1 MEKKELL
8 NGLIAIKD
16 NAEYEL
22 KFADP
27 DSIWERDAKA
37 ANDAISIVNDPS
49 LLKKMST
56 GEAKRLAYQ
65 ISDMKRHSESMAHK
79 EHARGEFNTIWD
91 EDVETLAAMED
102 FLANA

>member
-27 DSIWERDAKA
+27 DSIWERDVKA
-37 ANDAISIVNDPS
+37 INVAISIVNNPS
-49 LLKKMST
+49 LLKKMT
-56 GEAKRLAYQ
+56 AEETKQFMNQ
-65 ISDMKRHSESMAHK
+65 IVDMKRHSENMAHK

-91 EDVETLAAMED
+91 EDVETLAAMEN
-102 FLANA
+102 FLANM